1 MRISVVAIALAFLAP
16 AARAG
21 TPHVD
26 GAMEEGDQPDDAQR
40 IDGATATAS
49 TTLCEKKPKLC
60 HGADQLLD
68 GKMDT
73 AWCEG
78 LPGDGQ
84 GATITITFAKPE
96 KLDQLFIAPHFAKS
110 FALAEQNNRL
120 KTIELATD
128 HGSEIADLED
138 VVAIVKKANGAK
150 PFHSDDPDDTCG
162 DETCMSRDER
172 ITMDLTGQWVELP
185 HGATKTL
192 TIKVQDVYRGTKYH
206 DLCASELRLYRAK

>member
-1 MRISVVAIALAFLAP
+1 MRATLVASLLLLGTT
-16 AARAG
+16 ARAD
-21 TPHVD
+21 VQRVA
-26 GAMEEGDQPDDAQR
+26 GAMEEDTPDEAQR
-40 IDGATATAS
+40 IDGTTATAS

-60 HGADQLLD
+60 HGPEQLLD

-96 KLDQLFIAPHFAKS
+96 KLDRMFLVPHFAKS

-120 KTIELATD
+120 KTIEIHTD
-128 HGSEIADLED
+128 HDSEIADLDD
-138 VVAIVKKANGAK
+138 VVAKVKKSNPVREVVSK
-150 PFHSDDPDDTCG
+150 DPDDTCG
-162 DETCMSRDER
+162 DETCMSRDDR
-172 ITMDLTGQWVELP
+172 ITMDSTGQWIDLP
-185 HGATKTL
+185 GGATKTL

-206 DLCASELRLYRAK
+206 DLCASELRVYRAK